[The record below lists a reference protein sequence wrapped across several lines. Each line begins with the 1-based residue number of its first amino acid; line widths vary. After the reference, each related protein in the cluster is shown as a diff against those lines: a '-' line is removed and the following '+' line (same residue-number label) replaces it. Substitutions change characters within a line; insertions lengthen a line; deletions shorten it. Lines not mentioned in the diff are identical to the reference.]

1 MRNCLLRGALCAALA
16 ICLLSLGGCNAQELS
31 SLRAFSTPYVGAYEC
46 TYAKFGQRDVF
57 DDFRE
62 ITLTLEESG
71 AFTISAVK
79 KTGKEEKARGRYEYN
94 EEKDMLCFFM
104 QIGSKIWRRECA
116 VYRGRFVLS
125 DTFAGKTLVMKFQV
139 KT

>member
-1 MRNCLLRGALCAALA
+1 MRNCLLRGVLCAALLV
-16 ICLLSLGGCNAQELS
+16 CVLSLGACNAQELS

-46 TYAKFGQRDVF
+46 MYAKFGQRDVF
-57 DDFRE
+57 EDYRE

-71 AFTISAVK
+71 AFVLSAVK
-79 KTGKEEKARGRYEYN
+79 KSGKEEKTRGKYEYD
-94 EEKDMLCFFM
+94 EEKDMLCFFL

-116 VYRGRFVLS
+116 VHNGSFVLS

-139 KT
+139 KA